1 MVFVAIDHGN
11 TAGVVRGLENPVEV
25 VKTAA
30 GGGADGILVT
40 PGILEQ
46 VHEELGN
53 LAVVLRI
60 DGAVTTAGPGGPMRL
75 FCDVEQAVR
84 LGADAVVV
92 NATIGAMYEADE
104 LQKLGRV
111 ASDSRVWG
119 MPVVA
124 EVLSERMLANH
135 LDFSGEGQAVLPD
148 DIAADVAMAARLGV
162 ELGADFIKTRYCGEQ
177 EAFRRVVASSAKPIL
192 VAGGPLRS
200 GDLLDSLRLVDEV
213 MRAGA
218 AGVVFGRQI
227 WQHADPN
234 EALRAV
240 CAIVHE
246 DASIEEALEAAPS

>member
-11 TAGVVRGLENPVEV
+11 AAGVVRGLENPVEV

-30 GGGADGILVT
+30 RGGADGILVT
-40 PGILEQ
+40 PGVLEQ
-46 VHEELGN
+46 IHEELDD

-75 FCDVEQAVR
+75 YCDVEQAAR
-84 LGADAVVV
+84 LGVDAVVV

-111 ASDSRVWG
+111 ASDSRAWG

-124 EVLSERMLANH
+124 EVLSERMMANH
-135 LDFSGEGQAVLPD
+135 LDFSGQGSEMLPA
-148 DIAADVAMAARLGV
+148 DIAADIAMAARVGV
-162 ELGADFIKTRYCGEQ
+162 ELGADFIKTRYCGDAD
-177 EAFRRVVASSAKPIL
+177 AFRRVVAASAKPIL
-192 VAGGPLRS
+192 IAGGPLRS
-200 GDLLDSLRLVDEV
+200 SDLVESLQLVDEV

-218 AGVVFGRQI
+218 GGVVFGRQI
-227 WQHADPN
+227 WQQADPS

-246 DASIEEALEAAPS
+246 DASVEEALEAAHS

>member
-11 TAGVVRGLENPVEV
+11 AAGVVRGLENPIDV

-30 GGGADGILVT
+30 RGGADGILVT

-46 VHEELGN
+46 VYDELGD
-53 LAVVLRI
+53 LAVILRI

-75 FCDVEQAVR
+75 YCDVEQAVR
-84 LGADAVVV
+84 LGVDAVVV

-111 ASDSRVWG
+111 ASDSRAWG

-135 LDFSGEGQAVLPD
+135 LDFSGDGEALLPQ
-148 DIAADVAMAARLGV
+148 DIARDVAMAARVGV
-162 ELGADFIKTRYCGEQ
+162 ELGADFIKTRYCGEE
-177 EAFRRVVASSAKPIL
+177 EAFRRVVAASNKPIL

-200 GDLLDSLRLVDEV
+200 SDLLDSLKLVDEV

-218 AGVVFGRQI
+218 GGVVFGRQI
-227 WQHADPN
+227 WQHADPD

-246 DASIEEALEAAPS
+246 DASIEEALEISPS